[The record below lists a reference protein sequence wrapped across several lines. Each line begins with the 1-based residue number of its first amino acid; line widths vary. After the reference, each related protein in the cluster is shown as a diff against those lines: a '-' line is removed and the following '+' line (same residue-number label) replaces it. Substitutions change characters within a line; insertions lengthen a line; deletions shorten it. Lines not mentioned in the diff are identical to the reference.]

1 MKTLYNIL
9 TVMFCSLMMMSCSD
23 NDYTELDKGHDVL
36 TLTANQTA
44 EVLNEA
50 NHAGEAITL
59 NWTTGT
65 NYGKNCRIYYTLEIA
80 PTGSDFAN
88 AYVAVDNETQ
98 VYSWTA
104 NQENLN
110 ALLLDK
116 FGGKEGQ
123 TVALDARVTAC
134 VSDADAQISTI
145 SFSATPYTPV
155 TSTLYLVGDATPN
168 GWDAGHATEMKRTDN
183 GKFTWEG
190 KLSVGSF
197 KFLTTLGEWIPSYN
211 KDIDGGLILR
221 SSFDEPDEQWQI
233 TEPHFYKVTVN
244 LLTKEMTYVQIEGEA
259 PRFDNLYFVGNP
271 TSWGFVKMHK
281 DPLDQ
286 FLFRY
291 GRYFEQGNGGEFKFG
306 TSEGAWENMLKATQ
320 ANAPYTETS
329 MSFVAGYDPDN
340 KWFLQDNETGKA
352 YKICVDIRTDKER
365 MMMREFIPY
374 EMIYLVGDATPNGW
388 DLGNATAMMA
398 TDSPYIFTWTGTL
411 TSGEI
416 KFSCDKKS
424 DWNGAWLMNANGNDV
439 EPTGDIEQALFIDK
453 SDDYLKNQYLDINIG
468 DVDNKWRIM
477 SAGTYTITVN
487 QLEETVSIV
496 KQ

>member
-183 GKFTWEG
+183 
-190 KLSVGSF
+190 
-197 KFLTTLGEWIPSYN
+197 
-211 KDIDGGLILR
+211 
-221 SSFDEPDEQWQI
+221 
-233 TEPHFYKVTVN
+233 
-244 LLTKEMTYVQIEGEA
+244 
-259 PRFDNLYFVGNP
+259 
-271 TSWGFVKMHK
+271 
-281 DPLDQ
+281 
-286 FLFRY
+286 
-291 GRYFEQGNGGEFKFG
+291 
-306 TSEGAWENMLKATQ
+306 
-320 ANAPYTETS
+320 
-329 MSFVAGYDPDN
+329 
-340 KWFLQDNETGKA
+340 
-352 YKICVDIRTDKER
+352 
-365 MMMREFIPY
+365 
-374 EMIYLVGDATPNGW
+374 
-388 DLGNATAMMA
+388 
-398 TDSPYIFTWTGTL
+398 
-411 TSGEI
+411 
-416 KFSCDKKS
+416 
-424 DWNGAWLMNANGNDV
+424 
-439 EPTGDIEQALFIDK
+439 
-453 SDDYLKNQYLDINIG
+453 
-468 DVDNKWRIM
+468 
-477 SAGTYTITVN
+477 
-487 QLEETVSIV
+487 
-496 KQ
+496 